1 MTDKNSASSYDR
13 VTGIRLSFPPKTT
26 RKPENI
32 YETTVF
38 RNWTTGSAGQWSFRE
53 EKQWNESYNHL
64 GFLPGS
70 NFQTLALEGER

>member
-38 RNWTTGSAGQWSFRE
+38 RNWTTGSAGQ
-53 EKQWNESYNHL
+53 
-64 GFLPGS
+64 
-70 NFQTLALEGER
+70 